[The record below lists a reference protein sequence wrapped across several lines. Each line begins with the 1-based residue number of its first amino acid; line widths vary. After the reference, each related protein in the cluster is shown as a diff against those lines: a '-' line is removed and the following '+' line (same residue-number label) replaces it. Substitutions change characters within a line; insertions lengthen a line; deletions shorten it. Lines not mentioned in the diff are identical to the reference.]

1 VSENGSTREILRA
14 LNHDTVERH
23 RARMETAQ
31 AEILMARRK
40 AIAEHPF
47 GTLKCRA
54 GYRHFL
60 VRGFEKVRGE
70 WSLIALCYNFTRL
83 LNILGINRLIE
94 VIASILRRLL
104 AASHHRKRL
113 KCPEIVQTAQKTEPS
128 LRMLSCFASSISPA
142 V

>member
-1 VSENGSTREILRA
+1 
-14 LNHDTVERH
+14 
-23 RARMETAQ
+23 METAQ

-70 WSLIALCYNFTRL
+70 WSLMALCYNFTRL
-83 LNILGINRLIE
+83 LNILGTNRLIE

-104 AASHHRKRL
+104 AVTHHRKRRN
-113 KCPEIVQTAQKTEPS
+113 CPEIVQIAKKMRSRFETLP
-128 LRMLSCFASSISPA
+128 CFASSTCPET
-142 V
+142 